1 MKENSGKIENILKDK
16 TSILISVL
24 IGISIVL
31 FGITKGF
38 VSIFVFWILGL
49 FTSILQPISRN
60 KINNLVES
68 KQRAT
73 IISIDS
79 MFFSL
84 AMILLFPVSGFI
96 AENIS
101 MEIAFVIVGLIN
113 LIMVGI
119 CGVYLKRTDNKELIS
134 ESEELEVE
142 K

>member
-1 MKENSGKIENILKDK
+1 M
-16 TSILISVL
+16 SIL
-24 IGISIVL
+24 L

-38 VSIFVFWILGL
+38 ISILVFWSLGF
-49 FTSILQPISRN
+49 FTSILQPISSN

-84 AMILLFPVSGFI
+84 AMILLFPLSGYI

-101 MEIAFVIVGLIN
+101 MEIAFIVIGLIN

-119 CGVYLKRTDNKELIS
+119 CGVYLKRTNNKELIPK
-134 ESEELEVE
+134 SEELEAE